1 MNADNIRD
9 RELREEFAAA
19 RNPESP
25 AVLKE
30 RIDQLE
36 ERILAIE
43 HATHTNV

>member
-1 MNADNIRD
+1 VDQDNRRD
-9 RELREEFAAA
+9 RELKEEFAAA
-19 RNPESP
+19 RDPESP

-36 ERILAIE
+36 ERIVSIE